1 MRRNKNIDRA
11 FTAFG
16 IFVFLLAMLMLG
28 LGIWGFIE
36 LINWVT
42 TK

>member
-1 MRRNKNIDRA
+1 MRKDDNIKKA
-11 FTAFG
+11 FTAWAV
-16 IFVFLLAMLMLG
+16 FVFVLAMGILG

-36 LINWVT
+36 LINWIT

>member
-1 MRRNKNIDRA
+1 MRKDDNIKKA
-11 FTAFG
+11 FTVWA
-16 IFVFLLAMLMLG
+16 IFVFMLAMGILG

-36 LINWVT
+36 LINWII

>member
-1 MRRNKNIDRA
+1 MHKDKNINKT
-11 FTAFG
+11 FKAFG
-16 IFVFLLAMLMLG
+16 ISVFILAMVVFG

-36 LINWVT
+36 LINWIT

>member
-1 MRRNKNIDRA
+1 MRRNKNVDRA

-16 IFVFLLAMLMLG
+16 IFVFILAMGIFG
-28 LGIWGFIE
+28 LGVWGFIE
-36 LINWVT
+36 LINWIT

>member
-1 MRRNKNIDRA
+1 MRKRSTSAA
-11 FTAFG
+11 FTAWMVF
-16 IFVFLLAMLMLG
+16 IFLVIMGVLG

-36 LINWVT
+36 LINWIT

>member
-1 MRRNKNIDRA
+1 MRKQSASIA
-11 FTAFG
+11 FTAWMV
-16 IFVFLLAMLMLG
+16 FVFLVTMGVLG

-36 LINWVT
+36 LINWIT